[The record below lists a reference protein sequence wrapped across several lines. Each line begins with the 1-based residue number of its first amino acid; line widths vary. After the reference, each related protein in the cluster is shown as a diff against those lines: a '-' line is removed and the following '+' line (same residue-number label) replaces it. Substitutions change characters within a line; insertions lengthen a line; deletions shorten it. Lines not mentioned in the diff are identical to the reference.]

1 MRIRMLLLLFTLSHG
16 FKGTTRVLQTKV
28 RKFNILDLDLIMDE
42 LDALNLQ
49 AVMMGQDHEKQLE
62 RLVSIFL
69 ILMFIL
75 FLTDV

>member
-1 MRIRMLLLLFTLSHG
+1 MRACAFECSSYFFTLSHG

-28 RKFNILDLDLIMDE
+28 QEFNISDLDLIMDE

-69 ILMFIL
+69 VQCLYWF
-75 FLTDV
+75 